1 MCAMPARLPRL
12 PIPCAAAPRPAK
24 PCPAALCPA
33 APRRAPCSPDEY
45 YDEEEDA
52 APAAPAA
59 FDDTTLK
66 SLEEQLKALEA
77 SLEAGGGGDL
87 DAARAQ
93 HAAGE
98 AALSEAGVDAAE
110 DRDALTLTLTLTRTL
125 TLTLTRT
132 LTRTR
137 TPTLTRTRTQP

>member
-33 APRRAPCSPDEY
+33 ALCPAAPRRAPCSPDEY
-45 YDEEEDA
+45 YDDEEDA

-110 DRDALTLTLTLTRTL
+110 DRDALTLTLTRTLTRTR
-125 TLTLTRT
+125 TRT

-137 TPTLTRTRTQP
+137 TQP

>member
-33 APRRAPCSPDEY
+33 ALCPAAPRRAPCSPDEY
-45 YDEEEDA
+45 YDDEEDA
-52 APAAPAA
+52 APASPAA

-110 DRDALTLTLTLTRTL
+110 DRDALTVTLTRTL
-125 TLTLTRT
+125 TLTLTRS
-132 LTRTR
+132 
-137 TPTLTRTRTQP
+137 QP